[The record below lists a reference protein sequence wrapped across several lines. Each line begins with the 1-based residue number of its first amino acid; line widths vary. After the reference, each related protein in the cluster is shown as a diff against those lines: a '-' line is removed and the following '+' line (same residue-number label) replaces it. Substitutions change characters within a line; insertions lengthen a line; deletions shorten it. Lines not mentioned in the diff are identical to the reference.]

1 MRISIYM
8 IPKQL
13 RCLYLHGFKSGPS
26 SVKAQ
31 QAVGFFAA
39 ADKAQNIHVPQLS
52 AEPSKAIDEAQFL
65 YEQLI
70 DEVGIEHVLVIG
82 SSLGGYYA
90 SYLVE
95 HFGGRAVVIN
105 PAVRPYDLLESY
117 LGENENLYNGEKFT
131 VTKDSINQLK
141 AIDVVLNR
149 PKHHLL
155 LVKMQDET
163 LDSSLAVT
171 KYRHGPCFIEHGGDH
186 SYHDFA
192 KRLPC
197 IINFV
202 LSPY

>member
-1 MRISIYM
+1 M

-13 RCLYLHGFKSGPS
+13 RCLYLHGFKRGRSY
-26 SVKAQ
+26 VKAKQ
-31 QAVGFFAA
+31 TVSLFAA
-39 ADKAQNIHVPQLS
+39 SDRAQDIHVPQLS

-90 SYLVE
+90 SYLAE
-95 HFGGRAVVIN
+95 RFGGRAVVIN
-105 PAVRPYDLLESY
+105 PAIRPYDLLEDY
-117 LGENENLYNGEKFT
+117 LGENETLYNGEKFT
-131 VTKDSINQLK
+131 VSQNYIDELK
-141 AIDVVLNR
+141 AIDMALKQ
-149 PKHHLL
+149 PQHHLL
-155 LVKMQDET
+155 LVQMQDQT

-171 KYRHGPCFIEHGGDH
+171 KYRNGPCFIEHAGNH

-192 KRLPC
+192 KRLPS
-197 IINFV
+197 IINFA